1 MGLADSVSRLPCLR
15 ALMGQIAILLS
26 LPAQLVGAA
35 EVYWPGLLLLA
46 ASPQLALLAQ
56 LGLSRVREFDADR
69 LAAELTGDP
78 QGLASA
84 LAKIERACLAMSGM
98 GQSRALLL
106 AHASGNARAHRT
118 PADVGAWASISV
130 ATPRAPFFA
139 GIRFGDA
146 PTALAPERAVALPIN
161 RRRLMAYLDPYQR
174 PAPDRFVRRWLF
186 ITACIAALMLLWQF
200 LPAIEAWFSPRE
212 AAERTV
218 MARGDLAADEKTTIE
233 LFEKSRASVV
243 YITTAQLVRDVW
255 TRNVFS
261 VPRGTGSGFI
271 WDDAGHVVTNFHVIQ
286 GASEATVKLAD
297 GRDYQAAL
305 VGTSP
310 AHDIAVLKIGVGFKR
325 PPAVPVGTSADLK
338 VGQKVFA
345 IGNPFGLD
353 WTLTTGIVS
362 ALDRSLPGEAG
373 GPAIDH
379 LIQTDAA
386 INPGNSGGPLLDSAG
401 RLIGI
406 NTAIYSP
413 SGASAGIG
421 FAVPVDT
428 VMRVVPQ
435 LIKTGKYIRPALGI
449 EVDEQLNARL
459 QALTGSK
466 GVFVLR
472 VTPGSAAHRA
482 GLVGV
487 EVTAGGIVPGDRV
500 ISIDGIAVDDVTT
513 LQARLDD
520 KNVGDVVVLL
530 VERAGKTR
538 EMLVELQPG
547 V

>member
-1 MGLADSVSRLPCLR
+1 MPY
-15 ALMGQIAILLS
+15 
-26 LPAQLVGAA
+26 P
-35 EVYWPGLLLLA
+35 
-46 ASPQLALLAQ
+46 SPY
-56 LGLSRVREFDADR
+56 DD
-69 LAAELTGDP
+69 
-78 QGLASA
+78 
-84 LAKIERACLAMSGM
+84 
-98 GQSRALLL
+98 
-106 AHASGNARAHRT
+106 H
-118 PADVGAWASISV
+118 
-130 ATPRAPFFA
+130 
-139 GIRFGDA
+139 
-146 PTALAPERAVALPIN
+146 
-161 RRRLMAYLDPYQR
+161 
-174 PAPDRFVRRWLF
+174 APDPFIRRWLVL
-186 ITACIAALMLLWQF
+186 TACIAALMLLWQF
-200 LPAIEAWFSPRE
+200 LPAIEAWFTPRV

-218 MARGDLAADEKTTIE
+218 TPRGDLAADEKATIE
-233 LFEKSRASVV
+233 LFERSRDSVV
-243 YITTAQLVRDVW
+243 YITTAQLVQDAW
-255 TRNVFS
+255 TRNVFA

-271 WDDAGHVVTNFHVIQ
+271 WDDAGHVVTNFHVIR
-286 GASEATVKLAD
+286 GASSARVKLAD

-305 VGTSP
+305 VGASP

-353 WTLTTGIVS
+353 WTLTAGIVS

-373 GPAIDH
+373 GPVIEH

-435 LIKTGKYIRPALGI
+435 LIRTGRYIRPALGI
-449 EVDEQLNARL
+449 EVDEQLNLRL
-459 QALTGSK
+459 QALAGGK

-472 VTPGSAAHRA
+472 VAPGSAAQKA

-487 EVTAGGIVPGDRV
+487 EVTPEGVIPGDR
-500 ISIDGIAVDDVTT
+500 ITALDGKPIERVAS
-513 LQARLDD
+513 LQAALDAYR
-520 KNVGDVVVLL
+520 VGDVVTLSL
-530 VERAGKTR
+530 ERGGKTR
-538 EMLVELQPG
+538 EVRVELQPG
-547 V
+547 A